1 MDPAAPESGFTLIE
15 LMVVLLI
22 MGILMA
28 IAIPTFLGVTGA
40 ANDRS
45 VQSNLTNAMIDA
57 KAIFAKRDAYP
68 STPKMVTA
76 LGGSEPI
83 LHFQS
88 GASTDPTDISV
99 LTGPTTTGA
108 TIELAAWMPDTKTCW
123 LAKDDETASASTVGA
138 VYDYN
143 AKVAAAACT
152 AAATGTAAWSS
163 RYPTPP
169 PGH

>member
-1 MDPAAPESGFTLIE
+1 VDQASPESGFTLIE
-15 LMVVLLI
+15 LMVVLLV

-45 VQSNLTNAMIDA
+45 AQSNLTNAMIDA

-68 STPKMVTA
+68 STTKMAAA
-76 LGGSEPI
+76 LAGTEPI
-83 LHFQS
+83 FHFQS
-88 GASTDPTDISV
+88 GASTSPTTISV
-99 LTGPTTTGA
+99 LTAATTTGA
-108 TIELAAWMPDTKTCW
+108 VIELAAWMPNTRTCW
-123 LAKDDETASASTVGA
+123 LAKDDETTSASTVGA
-138 VYDYN
+138 LYDYN
-143 AKVAAAACT
+143 VKVAAATCT
-152 AAATGTAAWSS
+152 AAASGTAQWSA